1 MPAVTKTSSDHKQ
14 SFFRKLYAL
23 HNSLL
28 LVSFSW
34 LPATFPGRLSLEVST
49 TFDLSEF
56 FHSPKFLPR
65 SFPSRTSR
73 TGSHRKERDTR
84 NDTVLQK
91 RKMSVKRNSAAAFRL
106 GVTRRGLI
114 LLLFS
119 ALVVFA
125 MSSVRVAAQTGG
137 TISTDATGS
146 TSSTDMVLAQITA
159 QEEKKLGKNILVVPV
174 NVTAVSSIHL
184 FHSKPFILNHILL
197 SHISF

>member
-1 MPAVTKTSSDHKQ
+1 
-14 SFFRKLYAL
+14 
-23 HNSLL
+23 
-28 LVSFSW
+28 
-34 LPATFPGRLSLEVST
+34 
-49 TFDLSEF
+49 
-56 FHSPKFLPR
+56 
-65 SFPSRTSR
+65 
-73 TGSHRKERDTR
+73 
-84 NDTVLQK
+84 
-91 RKMSVKRNSAAAFRL
+91 MSVKRNSAAAFRL

>member
-1 MPAVTKTSSDHKQ
+1 LLFPTFSEVPYTLSSRQ
-14 SFFRKLYAL
+14 
-23 HNSLL
+23 
-28 LVSFSW
+28 
-34 LPATFPGRLSLEVST
+34 
-49 TFDLSEF
+49 
-56 FHSPKFLPR
+56 
-65 SFPSRTSR
+65 R
-73 TGSHRKERDTR
+73 TGSRRIKRGAR
-84 NDTVLQK
+84 NETVLQK

-119 ALVVFA
+119 AVVVFA

-146 TSSTDMVLAQITA
+146 TSSTDMVLARISA
-159 QEEKKLGKNILVVPV
+159 EDEEKLSQTIVRPKVETP
-174 NVTAVSSIHL
+174 VSSIHL